1 MSMKKLASAAAV
13 AALFALPLAGH
24 AQQQQSAGTLMSD
37 TAITTKIKAAQ
48 AADST
53 VRATQIDVETDNNG
67 VVTLSGEARSQA
79 EIDRAVQIARG
90 VEGVKSVRNN
100 MRLASTAGTTGTTGT
115 TAGSTGTAGTAGSM
129 NNNTTGSTTT
139 RTTTDTQSTTM
150 PNGGMRA
157 PRSDRG

>member
-24 AQQQQSAGTLMSD
+24 AQQSAGTLMSD

-100 MRLASTAGTTGTTGT
+100 MRLASTGGTTGTTGT
-115 TAGSTGTAGTAGSM
+115 TAGSTGTAGSM
-129 NNNTTGSTTT
+129 NNNTTGTTT
-139 RTTTDTQSTTM
+139 PRTTTDTQSTTM